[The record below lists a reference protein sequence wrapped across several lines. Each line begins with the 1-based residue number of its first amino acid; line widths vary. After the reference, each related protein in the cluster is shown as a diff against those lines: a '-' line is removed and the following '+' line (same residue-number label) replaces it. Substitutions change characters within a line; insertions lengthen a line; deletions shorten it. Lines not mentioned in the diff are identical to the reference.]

1 MKKRWSYDRVVLA
14 LTVLFMLCAGMLLAV
29 RLFLRGE
36 WLVETENGYNDIVS
50 DTTEED
56 ARPDSLLPGE
66 VMDLNRASVG
76 DLTRLPGI
84 GWGRAEDIVAYR
96 QEHGSFRSVD
106 ELDAVKG
113 IGAAT
118 LEKLLP
124 YVTVGAPGENEH

>member
-76 DLTRLPGI
+76 DLSRLPGI
-84 GWGRAEDIVAYR
+84 LKLTYYDKTREEADECGVKLHAGD
-96 QEHGSFRSVD
+96 FRSD
-106 ELDAVKG
+106 
-113 IGAAT
+113 
-118 LEKLLP
+118 
-124 YVTVGAPGENEH
+124 GEIR